1 MIDTDSHQPS
11 DLDLQVLR
19 DAQRTLFW
27 QRITTAVAVIGLS
40 LIIGAVGWG
49 LLMIIDITTDSRTA
63 VNTLSDLTS
72 EDTERQQDANTQ
84 RVAAANVIT
93 ITHNVDCNTR
103 EAIQQALNELAR
115 NNPHLTPVIIPP
127 CPTK

>member
-63 VNTLSDLTS
+63 VNTLSDITS

-84 RVAAANVIT
+84 RVAATNVDRIT
-93 ITHNVDCNTR
+93 RNVDCNTR

-115 NNPHLTPVIIPP
+115 NPPDLTPLIIPP

>member
-27 QRITTAVAVIGLS
+27 QRITTAVAVTGLS
-40 LIIGAVGWG
+40 LVIGAVGWG

-63 VNTLSDLTS
+63 VNTLSDITS
-72 EDTERQQDANTQ
+72 EDTQRRQDDAVKQ
-84 RVAAANVIT
+84 VAGTNVIT

-115 NNPHLTPVIIPP
+115 NNPDLTPVIIPP

>member
-1 MIDTDSHQPS
+1 
-11 DLDLQVLR
+11 
-19 DAQRTLFW
+19 
-27 QRITTAVAVIGLS
+27 
-40 LIIGAVGWG
+40 
-49 LLMIIDITTDSRTA
+49 MIIDITTDSRTA
-63 VNTLSDLTS
+63 VNTISDLTS

-115 NNPHLTPVIIPP
+115 NNPHLTPRHHPP
-127 CPTK
+127 CPTNDETPPRRGPAAGDRLHCHQAIGRKQEQQNRRALSIVEPHPGTTG

>member
-27 QRITTAVAVIGLS
+27 QRITTAVAVTGLS
-40 LIIGAVGWG
+40 LVIGAVGWG

-72 EDTERQQDANTQ
+72 EDTERQQDANT
-84 RVAAANVIT
+84 
-93 ITHNVDCNTR
+93 HNVDCNTR

>member
-27 QRITTAVAVIGLS
+27 QRITTAVAVIG
-40 LIIGAVGWG
+40 AVGWG

-63 VNTLSDLTS
+63 VNHLSDITS
-72 EDTERQQDANTQ
+72 EDTQRRQDDAVKQ
-84 RVAAANVIT
+84 VAGTNVIT